1 MQDRTGAARPGRTRS
16 NPWKRSKPPLGVRR
30 VADLRLRGEAGTIP
44 VRVRWPRSRSAPPI
58 VVFLP
63 DAAPAD
69 GVSAE
74 DDALGHEL
82 CSRVGAVVLC
92 VPWAPRQPGALDR
105 AEAALMW
112 AADHGDELGAD
123 PGRLVVA
130 GHGAGAAA
138 AAALALR
145 AHDRGWP
152 PLRRQ
157 VLILNEGTR
166 RPASYAAASAPAAGA
181 PVPGHPGGAERT
193 LRGVAARDGRRRR
206 GGARPRRPRDL
217 VARGAGGAM
226 TEATFR
232 ALMAPH
238 RGPLHGHCRRML
250 GSDHDAE
257 DAMQEVM
264 LRAWR
269 ALPSFE
275 GRCSLRSWLYRI
287 ATNTCLT
294 ALDKRP
300 ARALPLEGD
309 EEWPLDAELNPTAA
323 GYEQQEAAAR
333 ALTVT
338 LQHLPAKQRAAL
350 ILRDV
355 LGFRAS
361 EAASTLGTS
370 RRVGQQRA
378 AAGPRDRRRLPR
390 AEQLRAARRRGR
402 GLRARARAGG
412 RGHRDRHR
420 GRHDALERAVLD
432 LLAARR
438 LLIS

>member
-1 MQDRTGAARPGRTRS
+1 
-16 NPWKRSKPPLGVRR
+16 
-30 VADLRLRGEAGTIP
+30 
-44 VRVRWPRSRSAPPI
+44 
-58 VVFLP
+58 
-63 DAAPAD
+63 
-69 GVSAE
+69 
-74 DDALGHEL
+74 
-82 CSRVGAVVLC
+82 
-92 VPWAPRQPGALDR
+92 
-105 AEAALMW
+105 
-112 AADHGDELGAD
+112 
-123 PGRLVVA
+123 
-130 GHGAGAAA
+130 
-138 AAALALR
+138 
-145 AHDRGWP
+145 
-152 PLRRQ
+152 
-157 VLILNEGTR
+157 
-166 RPASYAAASAPAAGA
+166 
-181 PVPGHPGGAERT
+181 
-193 LRGVAARDGRRRR
+193 
-206 GGARPRRPRDL
+206 
-217 VARGAGGAM
+217 M

-238 RGPLHGHCRRML
+238 RGPPHGHCRLML

-287 ATNTCLT
+287 ATNACLT
-294 ALDKRP
+294 ALDQRP

-370 RRVGQQRA
+370 VASVNSALQRA
-378 AAGPRDRRRLPR
+378 RGIVVDCPEPNSS
-390 AEQLRAARRRGR
+390 EQLDDAVEGFVRALARGDVDTVI
-402 GLRARARAGG
+402 GIAADTTLSS
-412 RGHRDRHR
+412 
-420 GRHDALERAVLD
+420 ERSWTYSP
-432 LLAARR
+432 LAAY
-438 LLIS
+438 

>member
-1 MQDRTGAARPGRTRS
+1 
-16 NPWKRSKPPLGVRR
+16 
-30 VADLRLRGEAGTIP
+30 
-44 VRVRWPRSRSAPPI
+44 
-58 VVFLP
+58 
-63 DAAPAD
+63 
-69 GVSAE
+69 
-74 DDALGHEL
+74 
-82 CSRVGAVVLC
+82 
-92 VPWAPRQPGALDR
+92 
-105 AEAALMW
+105 
-112 AADHGDELGAD
+112 
-123 PGRLVVA
+123 
-130 GHGAGAAA
+130 
-138 AAALALR
+138 
-145 AHDRGWP
+145 
-152 PLRRQ
+152 
-157 VLILNEGTR
+157 
-166 RPASYAAASAPAAGA
+166 
-181 PVPGHPGGAERT
+181 
-193 LRGVAARDGRRRR
+193 
-206 GGARPRRPRDL
+206 
-217 VARGAGGAM
+217 M
-226 TEATFR
+226 TEAAFR
-232 ALMAPH
+232 ALMEPH

-323 GYEQQEAAAR
+323 GYEQQEAAAH

-370 RRVGQQRA
+370 VASVNSALQRA
-378 AAGPRDRRRLPR
+378 RGIVVDCPEP
-390 AEQLRAARRRGR
+390 EQLDDAAEGFVRALARGDVDTMI
-402 GLRARARAGG
+402 GI
-412 RGHRDRHR
+412 
-420 GRHDALERAVLD
+420 
-432 LLAARR
+432 AAAY
-438 LLIS
+438 